1 MANVVKNPRAG
12 LERRDS
18 DIHLAPKLY
27 LKLSL
32 FAQLKKPPTL
42 DKFPGA
48 VVVRRYRKGE
58 ELFRQ
63 GEPGWTAF
71 YILSTEDALTVRQAQ
86 LAAASRDGERI
97 PLQREITRLE
107 EERRLYTGVP
117 DDHPLRQVATVH
129 MATLGGKY
137 AGRPPDVQR
146 MLNFKSRPSS
156 PTHNREGQTI
166 YIPVGGPQTLSYE
179 SGRAPLFEGDLFGE
193 MSCLYRTPRSAT
205 VVANRDCYIVEFLRH
220 ILDAVHKDV
229 VYKARADAIYRNRA
243 LELQVRKMAIFQGL
257 KAEEFQELQQDV
269 ELVDFDAGDIVCDE
283 HDRSDSMYLVRSGL
297 VRVMKNVSHMLSAA
311 DVTDWVTFGES
322 LRKGATLAGTPVGK
336 FWTLLPQRARD
347 VLQRAADLAR
357 LGPADRMEVIYGI
370 NDVLKERKLLDDA
383 DFKKLTEAE
392 PIKSAIQGFPAQR
405 KEWSDA
411 QVRQHNR
418 LLLEALYP
426 AGIRRHAKHAGV
438 ETVLSYCSPG
448 DYFGETGL
456 MLSQPRNAT
465 CVAYGHPNHEGQVQL
480 VKIPSKTFW
489 RLMKL
494 SPAVRDKVKEQIAE
508 RRKKTLTVLAK
519 PVWEEANQVQFSE
532 EFGRLGLIQG
542 QQLMLIDLD
551 RCTRC
556 DECVRACVRT
566 HGGSQTRLYLD
577 GPRFG
582 KYLVP
587 TTCRSCLDPVCMIPC
602 PVASIHRGDNREIV
616 IEDWCIGCE
625 ACADACPY
633 GSIRMH
639 DLGIIPEESRGWRF
653 LPATAKAAQGEWF
666 KPGFRDDKWLSG
678 VAPFVWEREF
688 QSAVRAHI
696 PPPSQPAPAGAAP
709 AAILFRRDF
718 ELDRKQVR
726 PESRFKFEVH
736 SRGSEVR
743 VWLNGRELTLDDRV
757 KQGRHE
763 YSVPPVPKKPD
774 KADPKALVPPAPPQP
789 PPPVTEFLR
798 AGRNVVAV
806 QVVPTAKPT
815 EVLLRLRL
823 DEIKKPQELPE
834 EVEAN
839 VAEEAMEKLVT
850 HRAVVCD
857 LCSKL
862 PSQLPACVHAC
873 PHDAALRVDA
883 RRQFPT
889 R

>member
-18 DIHLAPKLY
+18 DLILPSKLY

-32 FAQLKKPPTL
+32 FAQLKKSPTL

-71 YILSTEDALTVRQAQ
+71 YIFTADDALALRQAQ
-86 LAAASRDGERI
+86 LAAVTRDGERNS
-97 PLQREITRLE
+97 LQREIARLE
-107 EERRLYTGVP
+107 EERALRSGLP
-117 DDHPLRQVATVH
+117 DDHPLRKTATVH

-137 AGRPPDVQR
+137 AGKAAEVQR
-146 MLNFKSRPSS
+146 MLNFKSRPVA

-166 YIPVGGPQTLSYE
+166 YIPVGGPQTISWE
-179 SGRAPLFEGDLFGE
+179 AGRAPLFEGDLFGE

-205 VVANRDCYIVEFLRH
+205 VVADRDCYMIEFLRH
-220 ILDAVHKDV
+220 ILDAIHKDP
-229 VYKARADAIYRNRA
+229 VYKARADNIYRSRA
-243 LELQVRKMAIFQGL
+243 LELQVRKMPLFQGL
-257 KAEEFQELQQDV
+257 RPEEFKELQKDV
-269 ELVDFDAGDIVCDE
+269 ELVDFEAGDIICDE
-283 HDRSDSMYLVRSGL
+283 NDRSDSLYLVRSGL
-297 VRVMKNVSHMLSAA
+297 VRVMKNVSHMLAA
-311 DVTDWVTFGES
+311 SDVTDWVTFGES
-322 LRKGATLAGTPVGK
+322 LRKGATLAGTPVGT
-336 FWTLLPQRARD
+336 FWALVPERARA
-347 VLQRAADLAR
+347 VLQGAADLAR
-357 LGPADRMEVIYGI
+357 LGPADRMEVIYGV
-370 NDVLKERKLLDDA
+370 NDALKERKLIDDA
-383 DFKKLTEAE
+383 AFKKLAEME
-392 PIKSAIQGFPAQR
+392 PIKGAIAGFPAQR

-426 AGIRRHAKHAGV
+426 AGIRRHARHVGV
-438 ETVLSYCSPG
+438 ETVLAYCSPG

-489 RLMKL
+489 RIMKL
-494 SPAVRDKVKEQIAE
+494 SPEMQKKVKELIAE
-508 RRKKTLTVLAK
+508 RRKRMLTVLAR

-542 QQLMLIDLD
+542 QRLMLIDLD

-556 DECVRACVRT
+556 DECVRACVHT
-566 HGGSQTRLYLD
+566 HGGGQTRLYLD

-639 DLGIIPEESRGWRF
+639 DLGIIPEDSRGWRF

-666 KPGFRDDKWLSG
+666 KPSFRDDKWLPG
-678 VAPFVWEREF
+678 VSPFVWEREF
-688 QSAVRAHI
+688 QSAVRSQA
-696 PPPSQPAPAGAAP
+696 PPSPPVPGAPP
-709 AAILFRRDF
+709 AAILFRHAL
-718 ELDRKQVR
+718 ELSRKQLR
-726 PESRFKFEVH
+726 PESRFKFEAT
-736 SRGSEVR
+736 SKGSEVR

-763 YSVPPVPKKPD
+763 YSVPPLPKKPE
-774 KADPKALVPPAPPQP
+774 KGAAPAAPETPPPA
-789 PPPVTEFLR
+789 TDFLH

-806 QVVPTAKPT
+806 QVLPTAKLT

-823 DEIKKPQELPE
+823 DEIKKPKELPG
-834 EVEAN
+834 EVEAS

-857 LCSKL
+857 LCSTL
-862 PSQLPACVHAC
+862 SSQLPACVHAC

-883 RRQFPT
+883 RTQFPT